1 METHPPQTNLDLV
14 PAEVQ
19 PQQQTIDSE
28 MAAATTGQ
36 APATPAHT
44 IHSSQDEE
52 ITPTELMTPRQP
64 PPAPSEHTPQRPSP
78 MRYDMTTGTTPARFT
93 HDEEQETAKTYDALS
108 AQQTFAAA
116 PTMNTERPRS
126 KSPRTTRS
134 RSVTKSPQQS
144 DATEPDN
151 PTRRKRPPSRPARA
165 ATSSSQ
171 PIPLPDAQGPAG
183 QPADSRQQL
192 D

>member
-1 METHPPQTNLDLV
+1 MEQHPPTANLGIV

-19 PQQQTIDSE
+19 AQQQSTDLDATE
-28 MAAATTGQ
+28 AATRQ

-44 IHSSQDEE
+44 INSSQDDE
-52 ITPTELMTPRQP
+52 ISPTVLMTPRQP

>member
-1 METHPPQTNLDLV
+1 METHPPQATNLNLV
-14 PAEVQ
+14 PADVQ
-19 PQQQTIDSE
+19 PQQQTADSD
-28 MAAATTGQ
+28 MAAASHGQ

-44 IHSSQDEE
+44 IHSSQDEP

-64 PPAPSEHTPQRPSP
+64 PPAPNDHTPQRPSP
-78 MRYDMTTGTTPARFT
+78 IRCDMTTGTTPARFT

-151 PTRRKRPPSRPARA
+151 PTRRKRHNHDPH
-165 ATSSSQ
+165 
-171 PIPLPDAQGPAG
+171 
-183 QPADSRQQL
+183 
-192 D
+192 